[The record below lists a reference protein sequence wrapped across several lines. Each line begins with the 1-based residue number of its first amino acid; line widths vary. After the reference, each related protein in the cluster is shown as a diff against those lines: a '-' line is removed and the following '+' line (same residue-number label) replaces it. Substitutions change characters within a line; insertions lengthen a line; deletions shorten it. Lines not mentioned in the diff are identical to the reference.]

1 MIFTGFF
8 YLLPMSWDVEAF
20 REKLESQHQF
30 PGEYSFKFI
39 VPFDKKEDLL
49 KYMPE
54 GKISLRPSSNNKYI
68 SITTK
73 AHLKSSEEVLQVY
86 FDANTIEGCIA
97 L

>member
-1 MIFTGFF
+1 
-8 YLLPMSWDVEAF
+8 MSWDIEGF

-39 VPFDKKEDLL
+39 VPFGKKEELL
-49 KYMPE
+49 KFMPA
-54 GKISLRPSSNNKYI
+54 GKTSFRPSSNNKYI

-73 AHLKSSEEVLQVY
+73 AHLGSSDEVLKIY
-86 FDANTIEGCIA
+86 TDANTIEGCIA